1 MTPGT
6 AVIVVYMDIGTNE
19 RGEYMNKNYLVSKMK
34 LHGDRQEDLAKFIG
48 ISLQAFNAKLNE
60 TGGAEF
66 TQSEIRKVKEK
77 YNLTCEEV
85 DAIFFA

>member
-1 MTPGT
+1 
-6 AVIVVYMDIGTNE
+6 
-19 RGEYMNKNYLVSKMK
+19 MNKNYLVSKMK

-60 TGGAEF
+60 TNGAEF
-66 TQSEIRKVKEK
+66 TQSEIRKVKGK

-85 DAIFFA
+85 DAIFFLHRMCPVKIQKKG